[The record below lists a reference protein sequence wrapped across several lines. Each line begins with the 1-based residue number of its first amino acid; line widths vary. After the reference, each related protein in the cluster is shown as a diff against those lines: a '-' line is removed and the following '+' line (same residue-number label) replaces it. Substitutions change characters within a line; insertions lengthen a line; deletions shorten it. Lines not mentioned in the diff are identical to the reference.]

1 MLPKSILNARK
12 SCSFE
17 PEPVDYD
24 LFDRPIWTIEIGRG
38 EGLLSTCCRFGVSL
52 SSES

>member
-17 PEPVDYD
+17 PELVDYD
-24 LFDRPIWTIEIGRG
+24 LLDRPIWIIEINQKFSR
-38 EGLLSTCCRFGVSL
+38 L
-52 SSES
+52 